1 MLCKTLSD
9 TDTDGQM
16 EELEDGSSIAM
27 HAGTVQYSTVPG
39 AGAAPPTRGSGPACR
54 DTSRSRSGAAGSRPA
69 EKWRYRVDTV

>member
-27 HAGTVQYSTVPG
+27 QYSTVQYLEPVQHHRH
-39 AGAAPPTRGSGPACR
+39 AGVAQLAATRAGVVVAQQEVALQ
-54 DTSRSRSGAAGSRPA
+54 RSGDI
-69 EKWRYRVDTV
+69 V